1 MQKKPLDEV
10 PCPIAR
16 TVARFGDS
24 WSVLILREAF
34 YGVTRFD
41 DFQINL
47 GIAPNM
53 LTRRLTA
60 LVADGML
67 ERRQYC
73 DRPPRS
79 EYVLTERGRDFR
91 PVLLAMLAWGN
102 KHLAPEGE
110 SVLLADRRTGA
121 RVDPVLVD
129 AASGQPIT
137 ESIHHIAPGPAATE
151 RVRRRLDRAVQ
162 ADAEPSTQTVPQ
174 VAGKS

>member
-1 MQKKPLDEV
+1 MQRKPLGDT

-16 TVARFGDS
+16 TVARVADS

-41 DFQINL
+41 EFQQNL
-47 GIAPNM
+47 DIAPNM
-53 LTRRLTA
+53 LTRRLNS
-60 LVADGML
+60 LVEEGML

-79 EYVLTERGRDFR
+79 EYILTERGRDFR

-110 SVLLADRRTGA
+110 SVQLANRRTGA
-121 RVDPVLVD
+121 RVEPVLVD
-129 AASGQPIT
+129 SASGRPIT
-137 ESIHHIAPGPAATE
+137 DPDYHLTPGPAASE
-151 RVRRRLDRAVQ
+151 RLRRRLGRS
-162 ADAEPSTQTVPQ
+162 AE
-174 VAGKS
+174 A

>member
-1 MQKKPLDEV
+1 MQRKPLGDT

-16 TVARFGDS
+16 TVARVADS

-41 DFQINL
+41 EFQQNL
-47 GIAPNM
+47 DIAPNM
-53 LTRRLTA
+53 LTRRLNS
-60 LVADGML
+60 LVEEGML

-79 EYVLTERGRDFR
+79 EYILTERGRDFR

-110 SVLLADRRTGA
+110 SVQLANRRTGA
-121 RVDPVLVD
+121 RVEPVLVD
-129 AASGQPIT
+129 SASGRPIT
-137 ESIHHIAPGPAATE
+137 DPDYHLAPGPAASE
-151 RVRRRLDRAVQ
+151 RIRRRLGRS
-162 ADAEPSTQTVPQ
+162 AE
-174 VAGKS
+174 A

>member
-1 MQKKPLDEV
+1 MQRKPLGET

-16 TVARFGDS
+16 TAARVADS

-41 DFQINL
+41 EFQQNL
-47 GIAPNM
+47 DIAPNM
-53 LTRRLTA
+53 LTRRLNS
-60 LVADGML
+60 LVEEGML

-79 EYVLTERGRDFR
+79 EYILTERGRDFR
-91 PVLLAMLAWGN
+91 QVLLAMLAWGN

-110 SVLLADRRTGA
+110 SVQLANRRTGL

-129 AASGQPIT
+129 PATGRPIT
-137 ESIHHIAPGPAATE
+137 DADYHIAPGPAASDG
-151 RVRRRLDRAVQ
+151 VRRRLSRS
-162 ADAEPSTQTVPQ
+162 AE
-174 VAGKS
+174 A

>member
-1 MQKKPLDEV
+1 MQRKPLGET

-16 TVARFGDS
+16 TVARVADS

-41 DFQINL
+41 EFQQNL
-47 GIAPNM
+47 DIAPNM
-53 LTRRLTA
+53 LTRRLNT
-60 LVADGML
+60 LVEEGML

-79 EYVLTERGRDFR
+79 EYILTMRGRDFR

-110 SVLLADRRTGA
+110 SVQLTDRRTGA
-121 RVDPVLVD
+121 RVEPVLVD
-129 AASGQPIT
+129 PATGQPIT
-137 ESIHHIAPGPAATE
+137 DADYRIAPGPAASDG
-151 RVRRRLDRAVQ
+151 VRQRLGRS
-162 ADAEPSTQTVPQ
+162 AE
-174 VAGKS
+174 A